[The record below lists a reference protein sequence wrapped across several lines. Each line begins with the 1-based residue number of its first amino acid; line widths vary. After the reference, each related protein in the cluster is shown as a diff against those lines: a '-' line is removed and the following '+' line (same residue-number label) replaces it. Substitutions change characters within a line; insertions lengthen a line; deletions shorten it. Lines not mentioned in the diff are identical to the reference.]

1 MSDDKVIMA
10 EDTPSSSGRTS
21 STDHPK
27 AGSYASTTPTP
38 TVPRRATFS
47 AATDFRP
54 HSHCN
59 TKTCTPEAPCSPHAQ
74 TKSQRQFAKCFPE
87 LAELY
92 PTSPSTST
100 RSSCLT
106 PPHTPPDFSS
116 PSTFVPSL
124 QANLDFAHDN
134 DSLEQHSQT
143 VRRLRKHIHAS
154 EETLL
159 GSDIKSTHSSDSSI
173 PTLILDHDSNISY
186 PDQPTR
192 RHRSSF
198 DGSTASTDS
207 SERGEGS
214 DSLSSLTPRTSWKM
228 DARSWTRS
236 EGSRQRRPSADSE
249 VESIAYSFTKTLVAP
264 IAIQPSSSKAPSI
277 RSQSFKSPTPPPSLL
292 SPSLTTTKISKSSST
307 VQSNRG
313 PSQGMTVHVRNESHS
328 RILETAEE
336 VEEPHSNTFTGL
348 MERSASH
355 QGLMRNKAA
364 LFDTIAS
371 RNTIPIITTP
381 PIQEPTS
388 PIACGC
394 SRHYKH
400 AILSTIVPLSVAACF
415 EVLFSGC
422 GTGSGDVLFKDAHRT
437 KDGSTGF
444 KLSAWNDDSN
454 TLGHLWE
461 GKKRQT
467 EYSVAFKVP
476 LAKTS
481 AACFETLEITHYSDH
496 AILVHSETKTP
507 NVPYGEQFSTV
518 HQICLTWDSPGNT
531 RIKCFAEVKFA
542 KKILLAN
549 KLEASLLE
557 SSSEYYREF
566 IRRLVDYAE
575 SLEEGPMVR
584 PAGSCASLPSSLKI
598 PLSDSQ
604 VTMVSPLP
612 SPIEQPSPCQSGTSE
627 RNTSGDQAVNGT
639 FTSSMPGT
647 TEMSPALSLLSQ
659 QHLRHP
665 PSHKSGA
672 RASMDNLRPAS
683 APALPSV
690 DLKQRAATMDKKS
703 ALSFIQNMLKA
714 PTLPDVAP
722 PVLKSKDPKEEKPS
736 KEEKSSKEDKS
747 EKDSAAVALWT
758 DIKKIS
764 LAIFTK
770 DSKDKAT
777 PDKDASKDTFAQ
789 STIGDTTKPAA
800 DDKAKVAEEVG
811 YNVSPII
818 PVKPVAVPPAVVPT
832 KSPFQSISVRATF
845 ALFVFVLAASVMN
858 MWYMFGVVSSVVQ
871 VVQEKHDVSSSA
883 SFVAFSKFDPSMASY
898 PARSSES
905 LAPIQTQTEMLRAE
919 IKELLSMLEQ
929 ARELGQRS

>member
-1 MSDDKVIMA
+1 
-10 EDTPSSSGRTS
+10 
-21 STDHPK
+21 
-27 AGSYASTTPTP
+27 
-38 TVPRRATFS
+38 
-47 AATDFRP
+47 
-54 HSHCN
+54 
-59 TKTCTPEAPCSPHAQ
+59 
-74 TKSQRQFAKCFPE
+74 
-87 LAELY
+87 
-92 PTSPSTST
+92 
-100 RSSCLT
+100 
-106 PPHTPPDFSS
+106 
-116 PSTFVPSL
+116 
-124 QANLDFAHDN
+124 
-134 DSLEQHSQT
+134 
-143 VRRLRKHIHAS
+143 
-154 EETLL
+154 
-159 GSDIKSTHSSDSSI
+159 
-173 PTLILDHDSNISY
+173 
-186 PDQPTR
+186 
-192 RHRSSF
+192 
-198 DGSTASTDS
+198 
-207 SERGEGS
+207 
-214 DSLSSLTPRTSWKM
+214 
-228 DARSWTRS
+228 
-236 EGSRQRRPSADSE
+236 
-249 VESIAYSFTKTLVAP
+249 
-264 IAIQPSSSKAPSI
+264 
-277 RSQSFKSPTPPPSLL
+277 
-292 SPSLTTTKISKSSST
+292 
-307 VQSNRG
+307 
-313 PSQGMTVHVRNESHS
+313 MTVHVRNESHD

-336 VEEPHSNTFTGL
+336 VDEEPHSRTFTGL

-355 QGLMRNKAA
+355 QGLIRSKPA

-371 RNTIPIITTP
+371 RKTIPVITTP

-388 PIACGC
+388 PVACNC

-444 KLSAWNDDSN
+444 KLSAWNNDAN
-454 TLGHLWE
+454 VLGHQWE
-461 GKKRQT
+461 GKRRQM

-481 AACFETLEITHYSDH
+481 AACFETLEIIHYGDH
-496 AILVHSETKTP
+496 AILIHSETKTP

-531 RIKCFAEVKFA
+531 RIKCFAEVTFA

-575 SLEEGPMVR
+575 SLEEGSMVR
-584 PAGSCASLPSSLKI
+584 PAGSSASLPSSLKI

-604 VTMVSPLP
+604 TTMVSSLP
-612 SPIEQPSPCQSGTSE
+612 SPIEQPSQCQSGTSE
-627 RNTSGDQAVNGT
+627 HISGDQTVNGT
-639 FTSSMPGT
+639 ATSLMPGT

-665 PSHKSGA
+665 PSHKSSA
-672 RASMDNLRPAS
+672 RASMDNLRSAS
-683 APALPSV
+683 APALPAV

-703 ALSFIQNMLKA
+703 ALSFIQNILKA

-722 PVLKSKDPKEEKPS
+722 PVLKAKDS
-736 KEEKSSKEDKS
+736 KEEKTNKEENSSKEDKS
-747 EKDSAAVALWT
+747 EKDSAAMALWT

-770 DSKDKAT
+770 DSKERAT
-777 PDKDASKDTFAQ
+777 PDNDKDVSKDTSAQ
-789 STIGDTTKPAA
+789 LTIDDTTKPAA
-800 DDKAKVAEEVG
+800 DNKVKVTEEVG

-818 PVKPVAVPPAVVPT
+818 PAKTATVLPAIVPT
-832 KSPFQSISVRATF
+832 KSPFQSNSIRAMF
-845 ALFVFVLAASVMN
+845 ALFAFVLTVSVMN
-858 MWYMFGVVSSVVQ
+858 MWYLFGVVNSVVQ

-883 SFVAFSKFDPSMASY
+883 SFAAFSKFDPSMMSY

-929 ARELGQRS
+929 ARELGQHS

>member
-1 MSDDKVIMA
+1 MKC
-10 EDTPSSSGRTS
+10 
-21 STDHPK
+21 
-27 AGSYASTTPTP
+27 TTNP
-38 TVPRRATFS
+38 FS
-47 AATDFRP
+47 
-54 HSHCN
+54 N
-59 TKTCTPEAPCSPHAQ
+59 
-74 TKSQRQFAKCFPE
+74 
-87 LAELY
+87 LIL
-92 PTSPSTST
+92 
-100 RSSCLT
+100 
-106 PPHTPPDFSS
+106 FSS
-116 PSTFVPSL
+116 PSYW
-124 QANLDFAHDN
+124 
-134 DSLEQHSQT
+134 
-143 VRRLRKHIHAS
+143 
-154 EETLL
+154 
-159 GSDIKSTHSSDSSI
+159 
-173 PTLILDHDSNISY
+173 IL
-186 PDQPTR
+186 
-192 RHRSSF
+192 
-198 DGSTASTDS
+198 
-207 SERGEGS
+207 
-214 DSLSSLTPRTSWKM
+214 
-228 DARSWTRS
+228 
-236 EGSRQRRPSADSE
+236 
-249 VESIAYSFTKTLVAP
+249 V
-264 IAIQPSSSKAPSI
+264 
-277 RSQSFKSPTPPPSLL
+277 
-292 SPSLTTTKISKSSST
+292 
-307 VQSNRG
+307 
-313 PSQGMTVHVRNESHS
+313 
-328 RILETAEE
+328 
-336 VEEPHSNTFTGL
+336 
-348 MERSASH
+348 
-355 QGLMRNKAA
+355 
-364 LFDTIAS
+364 
-371 RNTIPIITTP
+371 
-381 PIQEPTS
+381 
-388 PIACGC
+388 
-394 SRHYKH
+394 
-400 AILSTIVPLSVAACF
+400 
-415 EVLFSGC
+415 
-422 GTGSGDVLFKDAHRT
+422 
-437 KDGSTGF
+437 
-444 KLSAWNDDSN
+444 
-454 TLGHLWE
+454 
-461 GKKRQT
+461 
-467 EYSVAFKVP
+467 
-476 LAKTS
+476 AKTS

-575 SLEEGPMVR
+575 SLEAGPMVR

-627 RNTSGDQAVNGT
+627 RNTSRDQAVNGT

-703 ALSFIQNMLKA
+703 AFSFIQNILKA
-714 PTLPDVAP
+714 STLPDVAP

-736 KEEKSSKEDKS
+736 KEEKSSMEDKS

-777 PDKDASKDTFAQ
+777 PDKDASKDTSAQ
-789 STIGDTTKPAA
+789 STIDDTTKPAA

-898 PARSSES
+898 PAHSSES